1 MQKHDGEILY
11 QCLTELDLSKCDVCD
26 VSSKT
31 FFVGFEKFNEQ
42 YNEPCGQKSCR
53 SRVKKGY

>member
-26 VSSKT
+26 VSSKAPFLWALKNLMSNT
-31 FFVGFEKFNEQ
+31 MSHVGKNL
-42 YNEPCGQKSCR
+42 
-53 SRVKKGY
+53 VDHV